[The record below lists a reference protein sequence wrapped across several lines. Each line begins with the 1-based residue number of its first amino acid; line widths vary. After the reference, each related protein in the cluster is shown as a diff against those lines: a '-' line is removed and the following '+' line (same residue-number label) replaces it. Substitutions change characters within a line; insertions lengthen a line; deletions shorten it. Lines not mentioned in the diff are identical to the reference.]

1 MCGGVLQGQTIT
13 ITSPNYPNNYNQNR
27 NCAWSVVLPDGEN
40 VYVSIEILRN
50 DLLYKVIYSFT
61 E

>member
-1 MCGGVLQGQTIT
+1 MCGGVLHGQTIT

-40 VYVSIEILRN
+40 VYVSIETECE
-50 DLLYKVIYSFT
+50 VIYFAK
-61 E
+61 